1 MAPPVPSREP
11 ETLVAGDTAKWQRSL
26 ADYPASA
33 GWVLNYTLVNAAQR
47 HTFSASASGDDHLVT
62 VPAATTAGWAAG
74 TYKWRAQA
82 SKAGEVFTV
91 GDGTLVVE
99 GAFGAAAESRTKA
112 RIALDNLEAYL
123 ADSNNLAAAEYQ
135 IAGRSLKRHS
145 ITELL
150 KLKSHLQQQVRTE
163 EVADRVGAG
172 LPDPRRVYVRFGPP
186 Q

>member
-1 MAPPVPSREP
+1 MAAPVPTLEP
-11 ETLVAGDTAKWQRSL
+11 ETIVAGDTAKWVRSL

-33 GWVLNYTLVNAAQR
+33 GWSLNYTLVNSAQR
-47 HTFSASASGDDHLVT
+47 YTFSSSASGDDHLVT
-62 VPAATTAGWAAG
+62 VAAATTGNWVAG

-82 SKAGEVFTV
+82 VKASEVYTV
-91 GDGTLVVE
+91 GEGTLTI
-99 GAFGAAAESRTKA
+99 APSYASATESRSKA

-123 ADSNNLAAAEYQ
+123 ADTNNLAASEYQ

-145 ITELL
+145 IPELL
-150 KLKSHLQQQVRTE
+150 QLKSSLQAQVRSE
-163 EVADRVGAG
+163 DAAARMAAG